1 MRVVAVLFTVLLAMT
16 GCSQSSPA
24 PEQGEKEDVERA
36 AEDPAVGAAEC
47 SDFASPEEA
56 MDYYTSE
63 ASEAEKRAL
72 DENQDGFACNESA
85 VASAQASSSP
95 ATEVESA
102 SADAVKAEAANEGLT
117 VEQFNSVDNST
128 AYGEDL
134 VRSLLSCQLKKYAQ
148 DHGTEAATKHAEEL
162 TLGLVLS
169 EYPKN
174 SNDPFKNQMEKEGV
188 EPIYAEK
195 GHDTVQAQLIDE
207 GYTCSMAEISS
218 H

>member
-1 MRVVAVLFTVLLAMT
+1 MGRVLGAVLMLAMLA
-16 GCSQSSPA
+16 GCAGQASNAPERPEKEGAEQTPKEVSSPTPEPSTPA
-24 PEQGEKEDVERA
+24 PE
-36 AEDPAVGAAEC
+36 
-47 SDFASPEEA
+47 
-56 MDYYTSE
+56 
-63 ASEAEKRAL
+63 
-72 DENQDGFACNESA
+72 
-85 VASAQASSSP
+85 
-95 ATEVESA
+95 VESV
-102 SADAVKAEAANEGLT
+102 SADAAKAEAANEGLT

-134 VRSLLSCQLKKYAQ
+134 VTSLLSCQPEKYAQ

-174 SNDPFKNQMEKEGV
+174 SNDPFKKQMEKEGV